1 MFSYIIVKWRMN
13 PGRNKVVK
21 RSNTEEIAMKLLFS
35 NKLGTQEKITF
46 DVPKLQSRDTWL

>member
-1 MFSYIIVKWRMN
+1 MFSYIIDKWRMN
-13 PGRNKVVK
+13 PGRNEVVK

-46 DVPKLQSRDTWL
+46 DIPKLQSRDTWL

>member
-1 MFSYIIVKWRMN
+1 MN

-35 NKLGTQEKITF
+35 NKLGTQEKIAF
-46 DVPKLQSRDTWL
+46 DIPKLQSRDTWL

>member
-1 MFSYIIVKWRMN
+1 MN

-46 DVPKLQSRDTWL
+46 DIPKLQSRDT